1 MDSIQLF
8 DTHCHLDDEQFDSD
22 RQQLIASLPL
32 QGIKYC
38 VTVGSDIASSGRC
51 AALAQQYPFIYAAV
65 GVHPH
70 EASQAQSDYLQ
81 SLRALAAQP
90 DVVALGELGLD
101 YHYDHSPR
109 DVQKKLLDEQLDLA
123 FELRLPVILHVR
135 EAHGD
140 LLDLL
145 RARKE
150 RLSGG
155 IIHCYSGSAQ
165 SVNAYVQLGFM
176 ISFAGPLTFKTAQKL
191 RDAAQA
197 VPLDRLLIETDS
209 PYLSPEPER
218 GRRNNPAKVFH
229 ICQALAALRGMS
241 VTDMASLTLDNA
253 VRLYHIPP

>member
-1 MDSIQLF
+1 MDKLQLF

-22 RQQLIASLPL
+22 RRMLIDSLPS
-32 QGIKYC
+32 QGVRFC

-51 AALAQQYPFIYAAV
+51 AALAQQYPIIYAAV

-70 EASQAQSDYLQ
+70 EAAQAQADYLQ
-81 SLRALAAQP
+81 SLGDLTAQP
-90 DVVALGELGLD
+90 KVVALGELGLD

-109 DVQKKLLDEQLDLA
+109 DTQKKLLEQQLDLA
-123 FELRLPVILHVR
+123 YELRLPAILHVR

-140 LLDLL
+140 LLALL
-145 RARKE
+145 HARKE

-165 SVNAYVQLGFM
+165 SVQEYVKLGFM

-197 VPLDRLLIETDS
+197 VPLDHLLIETDS

-218 GRRNNPAKVFH
+218 GRRNNPAKVIH
-229 ICQALAALRGMS
+229 VCRVLATLRGMS
-241 VTDMASLTLDNA
+241 LEDMASLTLDNA
-253 VRLYHIPP
+253 KRLYHILP